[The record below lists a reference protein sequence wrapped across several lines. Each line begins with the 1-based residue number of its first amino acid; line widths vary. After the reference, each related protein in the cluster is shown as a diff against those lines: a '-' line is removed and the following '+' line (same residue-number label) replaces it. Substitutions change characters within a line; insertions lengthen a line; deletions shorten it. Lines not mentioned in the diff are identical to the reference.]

1 MYLLHQLGR
10 NNPRQAN
17 SIKLQTKASHRQ
29 SAGNAI
35 EWSHLLPKEQRPP
48 ASKANLR
55 LEPLQLH
62 PQTLIKA
69 GEAEYI
75 ERLIQAVHV
84 GALTEEQHMISDTE
98 FYGMLLDG

>member
-1 MYLLHQLGR
+1 MRLSGHICFQR
-10 NNPRQAN
+10 N
-17 SIKLQTKASHRQ
+17 SIPQQARQTCDLSLY
-29 SAGNAI
+29 SY
-35 EWSHLLPKEQRPP
+35 
-48 ASKANLR
+48 
-55 LEPLQLH
+55 H

-98 FYGMLLDG
+98 FYGMLLDGWPVRTITDEGKHGIRSFRKQIRKYIN